1 MTDNHNPNLPNPD
14 SDQDPDQSRAIPAE
28 AVPRDPDHP
37 GNAGLTGANG
47 GTGRRRRRV
56 PLVPAILAG
65 AALFIVGGLAGGAVG
80 ASTVLMSNESGTSQ
94 GPDTPGRQQGGGQQ
108 DGGQQGGAGPD
119 GGMAPG
125 GQAGDG
131 QGSGDQTDDVTSAT
145 DDGSE
150 ENVALLDMSSL
161 PHDAAVLN
169 RED

>member
-1 MTDNHNPNLPNPD
+1 MTDNQNPNLPNPN
-14 SDQDPDQSRAIPAE
+14 SDQNPDQNRTIPAE
-28 AVPRDPDHP
+28 AGPRDPDHP
-37 GNAGLTGANG
+37 GNAGVSGANG

-94 GPDTPGRQQGGGQQ
+94 GPGSPGGQQ
-108 DGGQQGGAGPD
+108 GGGQQGGAGPD
-119 GGMAPG
+119 GGMPPDGQAG
-125 GQAGDG
+125 DGQAGDG
-131 QGSGDQTDDVTSAT
+131 QGSGDQTDDATSAT

-150 ENVALLDMSSL
+150 ENVALFGMSSL
-161 PHDAAVLN
+161 PHAAVLN

>member
-1 MTDNHNPNLPNPD
+1 MTDNQNPNLPNPD
-14 SDQDPDQSRAIPAE
+14 SNQNPDQNWAIPAE

-37 GNAGLTGANG
+37 GNAGVTGANG
-47 GTGRRRRRV
+47 GTGRRRRRRV

-65 AALFIVGGLAGGAVG
+65 AVLFIVGGLAGGAVG
-80 ASTVLMSNESGTSQ
+80 ASTALIANESGTSQ
-94 GPDTPGRQQGGGQQ
+94 GPGSPGGQQ
-108 DGGQQGGAGPD
+108 GGGQQGGAGPD

-125 GQAGDG
+125 GRAGDG

-150 ENVALLDMSSL
+150 ENVALVGMSSL

>member
-1 MTDNHNPNLPNPD
+1 MTDNQNPNLPKPNSDQNPD
-14 SDQDPDQSRAIPAE
+14 QNRATPAE

-37 GNAGLTGANG
+37 GNAGVTGANG
-47 GTGRRRRRV
+47 GTGRRSRRV

-94 GPDTPGRQQGGGQQ
+94 GPVSPGGQQGGGQR
-108 DGGQQGGAGPD
+108 GGAGPD

-131 QGSGDQTDDVTSAT
+131 QGSGDETDDVTSAT

-150 ENVALLDMSSL
+150 ENVGLFGMSSL